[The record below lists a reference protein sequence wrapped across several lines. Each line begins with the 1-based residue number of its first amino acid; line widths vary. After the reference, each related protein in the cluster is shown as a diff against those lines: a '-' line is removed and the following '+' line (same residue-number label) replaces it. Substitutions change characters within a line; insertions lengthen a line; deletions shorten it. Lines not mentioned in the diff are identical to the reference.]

1 MFFYIY
7 SLLST
12 LSTGASTGASTGVST
27 GMAMGRELYNSSLI
41 GKLSWLVRKDFSDDV
56 MLGIILSKN
65 LSVVVA
71 TEEITFS
78 ILSET

>member
-12 LSTGASTGASTGVST
+12 LSTGASTGASTG
-27 GMAMGRELYNSSLI
+27 MAMGRELYSSSLI
-41 GKLSWLVRKDFSDDV
+41 GKLSWVVRKDFSDDV